1 MFYCLL
7 RSFVITINFWK
18 NICTFLLYYCSL
30 TLKSES
36 SGRMT
41 YFFLGI
47 FRPSTLAI
55 SFIWG
60 NLFGNTLFFSIT
72 PYHFIHLSR
81 EIHISIKQK
90 KIYIHMLCTFRINFS
105 LRKDFWN
112 TQSSRGEQNVK
123 GLWDCSMGILLQTSE
138 EGRAVYVIGLFED
151 PYNSPKKILELR
163 WPWNLSWVWAKKS
176 DPYFPGLYNFVV
188 FQMPAESW
196 VLQRKLPAFWVESS
210 CEPVTGSGYKDPIW
224 VTCIEHLPHSCQP
237 LGWSLDSWNH
247 RYQITVFALRENW
260 YSVIQWPL
268 TFLSC

>member
-1 MFYCLL
+1 MFFTVSVCSCPNGKYGFITVNLLEFFKRLLYNFSLNMFYCLL

-90 KIYIHMLCTFRINFS
+90 KYIYICFAVSELILVLGRISGTHNPVEENRMS
-105 LRKDFWN
+105 
-112 TQSSRGEQNVK
+112 K
-123 GLWDCSMGILLQTSE
+123 GCGTALWGFCYRPVRREELSM
-138 EGRAVYVIGLFED
+138 
-151 PYNSPKKILELR
+151 
-163 WPWNLSWVWAKKS
+163 
-176 DPYFPGLYNFVV
+176 
-188 FQMPAESW
+188 
-196 VLQRKLPAFWVESS
+196 
-210 CEPVTGSGYKDPIW
+210 
-224 VTCIEHLPHSCQP
+224 
-237 LGWSLDSWNH
+237 
-247 RYQITVFALRENW
+247 
-260 YSVIQWPL
+260 
-268 TFLSC
+268 